1 MFAPA
6 NQPRF
11 TLTFDSGPNDLKVL
25 EFKGKEAISQPYCFD
40 LELISERPDLA
51 LEDLL
56 HRQAYL
62 GFDHQGRGI
71 HGQVYSVAQGDSGKR
86 LTRYHITLVPRLA
99 YLRHRINQRIF
110 QHLSVPDIVARVLK
124 DHAIL
129 ADAYQFSLGGK
140 YPERDYCV
148 QYSESDL
155 AFIERICAEV
165 GIHYHFQHSPD
176 GHLLVFGD
184 DQTMFRRLPE
194 STLYL
199 PGTGMAA
206 DEPAIKRLAVRLQ
219 TRTTAV
225 TLRDYDFRK
234 PGLSL
239 QVDLDNQQLPALES
253 YHYPGQYIDRDDGK
267 HLVRRALERQGID
280 HRLAEGD
287 SDDCAF
293 ASGHFMRIQ
302 EHPRAQ
308 WNDLWLLTRID
319 HRGRQPQVLEE
330 TASAGPDEFQGYSNT
345 FLATPWDVFFRPP
358 LQHGKPSVNGY
369 QPAVVTGPVDSE
381 IHCDAFGRVKV
392 QLAWDRDGERD
403 EHSSCWLRVA
413 TGWAHDRYGSVM
425 IPRVG
430 MEVLVGFME
439 GDVDKPLIVG
449 CLPNGANPVPLDLP
463 ADKTRSILRSQSSPG
478 GGGYNELRIEDR
490 KGAEEIYLRAQRNW
504 TQHVLHD
511 QRVQVDHER
520 SIVVTG
526 TARHE
531 LKADEQRLT
540 QGRRQVE
547 IRQDDHLLVTGDR
560 HIRVAN
566 QAVSAAGGFHVS
578 AGQQIVLEAG
588 ASATVQAGGH
598 WINIGPGGI
607 FSSVPIQVGGA
618 PMVAMDAN
626 PVAPGAP
633 EKLAAAP
640 APRLSHAQ
648 IQSLKSPAPFCE
660 ECERCKDGACDLP
673 PPGGQPKRQAPVPDP
688 AKSVEPGFHI
698 VERAMPRSELER
710 WLFAEPGVSIPSNF
724 SRLNPQLGD
733 AVKPGQLIV
742 LSDPQNSQCT
752 REEALLMEAAQKV
765 NEALASMSDD
775 EADFMALHHG
785 EIESFLTRGSTSVGI
800 GAAMFGQHL
809 GSLKSNMVE
818 LEQLHQRT
826 FDKHGKLQGADFFAE
841 RKRLMGQIDNSLGP
855 LVRKGT
861 GIPNHPKLK
870 SALGISNRSLV
881 HHWSKAGVAGGIPGY
896 ATHIEGVSRA
906 SKYIKA
912 GGWIGIGLG
921 AAASGLKVK
930 ETCRVGSAEACER
943 VKFMEAG
950 KFGVGVAGGAFGSAA
965 GLAVCTVIGLGTA
978 GVGGVVCGLVA
989 VGLGAAVGGELGGKG
1004 GEYLGEKI
1012 YEVQR

>member
-6 NQPRF
+6 NLPRF
-11 TLTFDSGPNDLKVL
+11 TLTLDSGPNDLKVL
-25 EFKGKEAISQPYCFD
+25 EFKGKEAISQPYCFE
-40 LELISERPDLA
+40 LELVSERPDLP
-51 LEDLL
+51 LEELL
-56 HRQAYL
+56 HRQAFL
-62 GFDHQGRGI
+62 GFDDRGGGI
-71 HGQVYSVAQGDSGKR
+71 HGQVYAVAQGDSGKR
-86 LTRYHITLVPRLA
+86 LTRYQITLVPRLA

-110 QHLSVPDIVARVLK
+110 QHLSVPDIVALVLK
-124 DHAIL
+124 DHGIL
-129 ADAYQFSLGGK
+129 ADAFQFSLGGQ
-140 YPERDYCV
+140 YPEREYCV
-148 QYSESDL
+148 QYGESDL
-155 AFIERICAEV
+155 VFIERLCAEV
-165 GIHYHFQHSPD
+165 GIHYHFRHSPD

-184 DQTMFRRLPE
+184 DQTVFSRLPE

-199 PGTGMAA
+199 PGSGMAA
-206 DEPAIKRLAVRLQ
+206 VEPAIKRLAVRLQ
-219 TRTTAV
+219 TGTTAV
-225 TLRDYDFRK
+225 TLRGYDFRK
-234 PGLSL
+234 PGLLL
-239 QVDLDNQQLPALES
+239 QANLDSQRLPTLEN
-253 YHYPGQYIDRDDGK
+253 YHYPGQFTDRDDGK
-267 HLVRRALERQGID
+267 HSVRRTLERHGAD
-280 HRLAEGD
+280 GHLAEGD
-287 SDDCAF
+287 CDDSALV
-293 ASGHFMRIQ
+293 SGHFMRIK
-302 EHPRAQ
+302 EHPRTQ
-308 WNDLWLLTRID
+308 WNDLWLLTQVD
-319 HRGRQPQVLEE
+319 HHGRQPQVLEE
-330 TASAGPDEFQGYSNT
+330 TASAGRDEFQGYRNA
-345 FLATPWDVFFRPP
+345 FLATPWEVFFRPP
-358 LQHGKPSVNGY
+358 LQHKKPSVNGF
-369 QPAVVTGPVDSE
+369 QPAVVTGPMDSE
-381 IHCDAFGRVKV
+381 IHCDEFGRVKV
-392 QLAWDRDGERD
+392 QLVWDRDGERD

-430 MEVLVGFME
+430 MEVLVGFMD
-439 GDVDKPLIVG
+439 GDVDKPLVVG

-520 SIVVTG
+520 SIVVSG
-526 TARHE
+526 LSRHE
-531 LKADEQRLT
+531 LKGGEQRIT
-540 QGRRQVE
+540 EGRRQVE
-547 IRQDDHLLVTGDR
+547 VRQDDHLMVTGDR

-566 QAVSAAGGFHVS
+566 QALNAAGGFSVS
-578 AGQQIVLEAG
+578 AGQQVVLEAG

-618 PMVAMDAN
+618 PMVATSAD
-626 PVAPGAP
+626 PVAPGAL

-660 ECERCKDGACDLP
+660 ECECCKDGACDLS
-673 PPGGQPKRQAPVPDP
+673 PPGGQSKRQAPAPDS

-710 WLFAEPGVSIPSNF
+710 WLFMESGVSLPSNF
-724 SRLNPQLGD
+724 NRLNPQLGD

-742 LSDPQNSQCT
+742 LSDPQNTQCT

-765 NEALASMSDD
+765 NEALAPMSDA
-775 EADFMALHHG
+775 EADFMAQHHG
-785 EIESFLTRGSTSVGI
+785 EIESFLAKGSTSVGI

-861 GIPNHPKLK
+861 GIPSHPKLK

-921 AAASGLKVK
+921 AAAWGLKVK
-930 ETCRVGSAEACER
+930 ETCRVGSAEECER
-943 VKFMEAG
+943 VKFTEAG
-950 KFGVGVAGGAFGSAA
+950 KFSGALGGGAVG
-965 GLAVCTVIGLGTA
+965 TLGGA
-978 GVGGVVCGLVA
+978 GVCVAIGAGSLGWGGVICAIV
-989 VGLGAAVGGELGGKG
+989 VGSSTLVGGEIGAMA
-1004 GEYLGEKI
+1004 GEGIGEII
-1012 YEVQR
+1012 YEANK